1 MLSKNPK
8 IPSYIFLRK
17 SYFFYFLAKHP
28 FQFVLIV
35 KEEQEHVMIVLKKME
50 GIIMSPTAY
59 EKRRISE
66 FDSYCK
72 HVLRNEAKDIQ
83 RQLARK
89 RKVEISFSDL
99 SDMDLNQ
106 LYVFDDYKTDKNF
119 FHVINEQVALQSSHL
134 SSALKKLSDTKQKVI
149 LLSYFLEMTDQEI
162 GETLNV
168 ARSTI
173 QYRRSAALK
182 ELKTEMEEQEYE

>member
-1 MLSKNPK
+1 M
-8 IPSYIFLRK
+8 
-17 SYFFYFLAKHP
+17 
-28 FQFVLIV
+28 
-35 KEEQEHVMIVLKKME
+35 KEEQEHVMIVSKKMK

-66 FDSYCK
+66 FDRYCK

-106 LYVFDDYKTDKNF
+106 LYVFDEYKTDKNF
-119 FHVINEQVALQSSHL
+119 FHVINEQVALQSNHL
-134 SSALKKLSDTKQKVI
+134 SKALKKLSDAKQKVI

-182 ELKTEMEEQEYE
+182 ELKTEMEEQEYV

>member
-1 MLSKNPK
+1 MSKNPK
-8 IPSYIFLRK
+8 IHSCIFLRK
-17 SYFFYFLAKHP
+17 PCFFISLAKHS

-35 KEEQEHVMIVLKKME
+35 KEEQEHVMIVSKKME

-99 SDMDLNQ
+99 SEMDLNQ
-106 LYVFDDYKTDKNF
+106 LYVFDEYKTDKHF
-119 FHVINEQVALQSSHL
+119 FHVINEQVALQSNHL
-134 SSALKKLSDTKQKVI
+134 SRALKKLSDTKQKVI

-162 GETLNV
+162 GEALNV

-182 ELKTEMEEQEYE
+182 ELKAEMEEHEHE